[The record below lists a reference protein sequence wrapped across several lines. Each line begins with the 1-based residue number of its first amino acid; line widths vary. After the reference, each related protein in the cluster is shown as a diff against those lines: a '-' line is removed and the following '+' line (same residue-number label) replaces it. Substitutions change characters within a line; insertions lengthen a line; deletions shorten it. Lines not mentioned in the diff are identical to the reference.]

1 MLIKIFKI
9 EIKKHER
16 KEQKN
21 LCRFDKKLSEKARK
35 SNNKRQEKT
44 KKKQGK

>member
-1 MLIKIFKI
+1 MREKNK
-9 EIKKHER
+9 
-16 KEQKN
+16 KN